1 VDKEDFEATPDAL
14 KICGCLT
21 ADTNSKLF
29 ALDDGWSDYDMI
41 DGIDGALWTFEDC
54 YAKKGP
60 ELTSPE
66 DGAVIPADPCS
77 CYSVPFTLTWD
88 TLCDACYYEI
98 QFALD
103 EDFTMLIGVNG
114 LTVDQ
119 LAFTEIIGDVPSFS
133 IIGGPAG
140 ELSCEQTYYWRVRAS
155 EAATGQVIHSWW
167 ADGYFSV
174 APSVQ
179 SGIIELVAPAPGATG
194 VGTKNVGFSWDL
206 LAEADEFD
214 WVLDDNYDFSSPVE
228 SKTGLDD
235 TTYECTKT
243 LEYGTTYYWQVT
255 AYNDGAEISDS
266 AVGTFTTAAQGEF
279 CCPQCGLCFD
289 TQAEL
294 QDHIDEMHPAQPAT
308 PFWVWVVIGIGAALV
323 IVVIVLIFRTR
334 RV

>member
-1 VDKEDFEATPDAL
+1 
-14 KICGCLT
+14 
-21 ADTNSKLF
+21 
-29 ALDDGWSDYDMI
+29 
-41 DGIDGALWTFEDC
+41 
-54 YAKKGP
+54 
-60 ELTSPE
+60 
-66 DGAVIPADPCS
+66 
-77 CYSVPFTLTWD
+77 
-88 TLCDACYYEI
+88 
-98 QFALD
+98 
-103 EDFTMLIGVNG
+103 VNG
-114 LTVDQ
+114 LTVDE

-133 IIGGPAG
+133 VIGGPAG

-179 SGIIELVAPAPGATG
+179 SGIIELVAPEPGATG

-214 WVLDDNYDFSSPVE
+214 WVLDNNFDFSSPVE
-228 SKTGLDD
+228 SKTGLDE
-235 TTYECTKT
+235 TSYECTKT

-255 AYNDGAEISDS
+255 AYNDGAEISTS
-266 AVGTFTTAAQGEF
+266 SVGTFTTAAQGEF

-294 QDHIDEMHPAQPAT
+294 QAHIDEMHPAQPAT